1 MERSDFESLFN
12 LKESPI
18 FSSFL
23 RGIDE
28 LTLCCGPNIGRD
40 FRSLLYLSQEYL
52 EYRDWNIE
60 TLPHLF
66 VVNDNMRELDDANLI
81 SDGYWSGFL
90 STDTIFND
98 RQTIIR
104 ATAIEEVYLN
114 SFSKDHTELEY
125 DTSFT
130 HSRLCDRLFYLELC
144 IESNR
149 LGKFKSHVLYST
161 FYLKDFFE
169 KYFKNAHFDYLYLNL
184 MVESIHYDSMQ
195 RYYTNFYSRNDKLSQ
210 LKIEIKQLAVKY
222 LIGPRE
228 LKQVLS
234 ECTNYKFI
242 SRISPPSGHLYL
254 YYLL

>member
-18 FSSFL
+18 FSTFL

-28 LTLCCGPNIGRD
+28 LTLCCVPNIGRD
-40 FRSLLYLSQEYL
+40 FRSLLYLSQEYV

-98 RQTIIR
+98 RQTVIR

-114 SFSKDHTELEY
+114 SFSKDHTELVY
-125 DTSFT
+125 DKSFT
-130 HSRLCDRLFYLELC
+130 HSRLCDRLFYLELS

-161 FYLKDFFE
+161 FNLKDFFE
-169 KYFKNAHFDYLYLNL
+169 KYFKNILFDYLYINL
-184 MVESIHYDSMQ
+184 MVESIHLDSMQ
-195 RYYTNFYSRNDKLSQ
+195 RYYMGSYISNSKLAQ
-210 LKIEIKQLAVKY
+210 LKIDMQKLGVKY
-222 LIGPRE
+222 LIGPKE
-228 LKQVLS
+228 LKQALS
-234 ECTNYKFI
+234 EGTNYKFI